1 MNNKEIN
8 ELIFC
13 LGKVTLEI
21 YEYKKMKEKLDTD
34 YKEAIEYLGFPDS
47 ILDSF
52 EQNQEFIINEIIKE
66 REANE

>member
-1 MNNKEIN
+1 
-8 ELIFC
+8 
-13 LGKVTLEI
+13 
-21 YEYKKMKEKLDTD
+21 MKEKLDTD
-34 YKEAIEYLGFPDS
+34 YKEAIEYLGLPDS